1 MAKSMIA
8 HNSGAGRCSSLPGIH
23 RPVESFIPMH
33 SFTQRWTGLMM
44 SKSRACPCLQVASSL
59 LGTFIQA
66 MRPYRWHFRH
76 ELVPVDKGGGS
87 SWVAVCLG
95 FFLVERSVLS
105 VPRQACLS
113 PMKADWEVCPVSS
126 LLECPNYYGLESFT
140 FPPGH

>member
-8 HNSGAGRCSSLPGIH
+8 HNSGAGCCSSLPGIH
-23 RPVESFIPMH
+23 RPVESFIPIH
-33 SFTQRWTGLMM
+33 SFTQCWTGLMM

-59 LGTFIQA
+59 LRTFIQA

-95 FFLVERSVLS
+95 LFLVEPSVLS

-113 PMKADWEVCPVSS
+113 PMKAD
-126 LLECPNYYGLESFT
+126 
-140 FPPGH
+140 